1 MTDSFA
7 VDTQRLR
14 AVSQAVD
21 AIADELGAGRFG
33 ILGKLDEPKLNEYGV
48 SAAYRQFF
56 DLWTDEMLLAKFGTE
71 QFAEALIH
79 AATMYD
85 QTDAAGAQSFG
96 SR

>member
-14 AVSQAVD
+14 AVSQTVD
-21 AIADELGAGRFG
+21 GIADELGPGRFDM
-33 ILGKLDEPKLNEYGV
+33 LGKLNEPKLNEYGV

-56 DLWTDEMLLAKFGTE
+56 DLWTDEMLLARFATE
-71 QFAEALIH
+71 QFAEALVH
-79 AATMYD
+79 AATMYN
-85 QTDAAGAQSFG
+85 QTDAASAQGFG